1 MKLKNVDGELYVDK
15 KSKVFFKDDVIP
27 ERFKDT
33 TEYDLFILDSDRPV
47 KKEVDEYEQRFRA
60 FQSIRRK

>member
-1 MKLKNVDGELYVDK
+1 MKLKNVDGELYLDRET
-15 KSKVFFKDDVIP
+15 KVFFKDDVIP

-33 TEYDLFILDSDRPV
+33 TEYDLFILDSDRPA

-60 FQSIRRK
+60 FQSVRRK